1 MTYRDHSKR
10 APVRT
15 SLLCLALLALAA
27 CGGGGEGTD
36 STTAGSSG
44 NSSGTGTSSASS
56 TSSGSSAA
64 SASSA
69 SSSVTLPGCSSALTN
84 PLQSITSI
92 QGTTDTSPLAGQL
105 VTVRGIVTG
114 AFQGNAEDSSNT
126 QLNGF
131 FIQQPVADADALTS
145 EGLFIYAP
153 NATVKVAV
161 GDYVQVAGKVAEY
174 KGTGDTRTLTEL
186 SDISAISVCGS
197 GLSVTPTTLTLP
209 LASAEAL
216 EAYEGMLVRFEQT
229 LTVTDVS
236 DFGHYGSIALSN
248 GRLWEPYNH
257 PSMTPAAVVAAN
269 ALNRIILDDGST
281 KSYPN
286 MSVTPIKSYLSS
298 ASGTR
303 RVGDTITGF
312 NGPLTWSSDA
322 WRVHPVSTVSF
333 VDANPRST
341 APSAVGGSL
350 KVAHYN
356 LENFFTTLG
365 SRGASTAT
373 DFARQRKKL
382 VAAIAAI
389 DADVISLIETQND
402 AGVTL
407 ANLVSALNE
416 KLGAGTYAYVDAG
429 IAGTDE
435 IIQAMLYKPAKVKT
449 VGNPQVITDT
459 NFSVSSGMRPSIAQ
473 RFASVANGGG
483 FWMVANH
490 LKSKGSCPSSS
501 SSSSSS
507 SSADADYGQG
517 CWNASRTTQAK
528 ALRDWVAGLVS
539 ASGESDVLMMGDFN
553 AYIDEDPLK
562 VLESA
567 GYEAL
572 LRRLAADQRYSYQFD
587 GESGA
592 LDHAFASSA
601 LKSQVSGITV
611 WHINSEE
618 PEIIDYTTANKNPDL
633 YTETPYR
640 GSDHD
645 PVVLG
650 LNLSAD
656 AAATGV
662 TTMSV
667 TVPNA
672 ATVDTAVSITNL
684 VVSNGTALT
693 VNWGDGTLDTLPL
706 SASTAAHTYS
716 SPGSFTITVTLT
728 GAGLPAARSSK
739 IIVTG
744 VVTGP
749 DLFFSEYVEGG
760 GSNKALE
767 IYNPLT
773 TSVDLSAYTVKIYSN
788 GSPTSTGSL
797 TLNGTLAAGETIL
810 IRHTSF
816 TTSFSFPS
824 TAVSNTTV
832 VNFNGDDAVTLEK
845 SGATI
850 DGIGVVG
857 TQTIWVSGMV
867 STKDKTL
874 RRKSGITQGSIPGS
888 TWDPA
893 TEWDVYDVDTFSGL
907 GSR

>member
-1 MTYRDHSKR
+1 M
-10 APVRT
+10 
-15 SLLCLALLALAA
+15 
-27 CGGGGEGTD
+27 
-36 STTAGSSG
+36 
-44 NSSGTGTSSASS
+44 
-56 TSSGSSAA
+56 
-64 SASSA
+64 
-69 SSSVTLPGCSSALTN
+69 
-84 PLQSITSI
+84 
-92 QGTTDTSPLAGQL
+92 
-105 VTVRGIVTG
+105 TVRGIVTG

-131 FIQQPVADADALTS
+131 FIQQPVADADPLTS
-145 EGLFIYAP
+145 EGLFIYAQ

-186 SDISAISVCGS
+186 SEVSAISVCGS

-236 DFGHYGSIALSN
+236 DFGHYGSIGLSN

-303 RVGDTITGF
+303 RVGDTLTGVS
-312 NGPLTWSSDA
+312 GPLTWSANA
-322 WRVHPVSTVSF
+322 WRFHPVGTVSF
-333 VDANPRST
+333 VDANPRT
-341 APSAVGGSL
+341 AAPASVGGSL

-356 LENFFTTLG
+356 VENFFTTLG

-389 DADVISLIETQND
+389 DADVINLIETQND

-407 ANLVSALNE
+407 ANLVTALNE
-416 KLGAGTYAYVDAG
+416 KVGAGTYSYVDVG

-449 VGNPQVITDT
+449 VGNPQIITDT
-459 NFSVSSGMRPSIAQ
+459 NFAVSGGMRPSIAQ

-501 SSSSSS
+501 SS
-507 SSADADYGQG
+507 ADAEYGQG

-572 LRRLAADQRYSYQFD
+572 LRRLPANQRNSYQFD
-587 GESGA
+587 GETGA
-592 LDHAFASSA
+592 LDHAFASSL

-645 PVVLG
+645 PVVVG
-650 LNLSAD
+650 LNLNAD
-656 AAATGV
+656 AAVSVATL
-662 TTMSV
+662 SAN
-667 TVPNA
+667 VPTA
-672 ATVDTAVSITNL
+672 ATVGTSVSITNL
-684 VVSNGTALT
+684 LVSNGTALT
-693 VNWGDGTLDTLPL
+693 VSWGDGNSESLALAAG
-706 SASTAAHTYS
+706 SASHTYA
-716 SPGSFTITVTLT
+716 SPGTYTITLTLT
-728 GAGLPAARSSK
+728 GSGLPATRSSTIK
-739 IIVTG
+739 VTASSSG
-744 VVTGP
+744 GSVSGP
-749 DLFFSEYVEGG
+749 ELFFSEYIEGT
-760 GSNKALE
+760 SNNKALE
-767 IYNPLT
+767 IYNPLS
-773 TSVDLSAYTVKIYSN
+773 TSVDLSAYTVKIYAN
-788 GSPTSTGSL
+788 GSATSTGSL
-797 TLNGTLAAGETIL
+797 ALSGTLGAGETL
-810 IRHTSF
+810 VIRHSSF
-816 TTSFSFPS
+816 TTAFTGFPA
-824 TAVSNTTV
+824 TAISNSTV

-845 SGATI
+845 NGSTI

-857 TQTIWVSGMV
+857 TDPGTEWVSGTV
-867 STKDKTL
+867 STLNKTL
-874 RRKSGITQGSIPGS
+874 RRKSGITQGSIPGTS
-888 TWDPA
+888 WDVA